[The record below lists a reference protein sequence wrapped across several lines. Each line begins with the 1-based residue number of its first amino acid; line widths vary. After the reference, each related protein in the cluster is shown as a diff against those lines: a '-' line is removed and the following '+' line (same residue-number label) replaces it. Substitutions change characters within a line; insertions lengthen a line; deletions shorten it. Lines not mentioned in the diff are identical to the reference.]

1 MGQGPEHSR
10 WMEAVAGGLEAME
23 SYAKQQMEVITKQL
37 EQRRMGMSYFEQEQR
52 MPKPW
57 HKPKGEV
64 EENVVD
70 VNEMELEWSYFKD
83 EVEESVGD
91 LNEKENGLN
100 YSQGLELVKY

>member
-1 MGQGPEHSR
+1 
-10 WMEAVAGGLEAME
+10 ME